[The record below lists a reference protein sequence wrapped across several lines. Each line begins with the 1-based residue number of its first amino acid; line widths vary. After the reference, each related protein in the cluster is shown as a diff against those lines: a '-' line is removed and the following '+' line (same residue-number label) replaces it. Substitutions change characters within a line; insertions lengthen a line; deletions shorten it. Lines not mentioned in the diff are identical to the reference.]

1 MKKYEKKLRF
11 SIRKLAVGAASVVI
25 GATLFGVASQS
36 QQVHADTVTSATTTS
51 NTSATTTTSDSTPT
65 SISSEVK
72 VDHLNVNL
80 TDAEFAK
87 INEKDFFTNNDNGKK
102 IASDFVKKLQTLNP
116 DYTVKLSDAG
126 DEVDIIKDGKVVQT
140 LKIAEYLINDG
151 PLSEQT
157 FVTPNTAKDDN
168 LVVPVKVSKLTSLSS
183 DEFDKVSD
191 LIKSI
196 NKEVK
201 SVSQSDSKVVITFT
215 DGSTKSLTTKALV
228 NEGWISTFNA
238 SGSLNASATTVK
250 LPDEKVSVKNTS
262 HLTDD
267 EKEKIIDAIK
277 DKNEFP
283 EGTAI
288 SVTDDGYV
296 RVIFG
301 SIKDG
306 FAWLKPSDVLTKT
319 SSTTKVS
326 GTVKVKKNTYI
337 YTGKGKK
344 TKTSV
349 KKNSTFKTTA
359 KKTIKD
365 KVYYQVGS
373 TKKDQWLL
381 GSAVT
386 FTKTK
391 NADKVTYPAYQATV
405 TIKKNSQKNLP
416 LYDYKLK
423 KVTTHLK
430 NISYVY
436 TTNVKKV
443 NGKVVAYR
451 YKSNQ
456 WIKVSDVEKVNAG
469 HKKSTV
475 TTTTSSTKN
484 TKNSTTK
491 ITYPAYAATIVVN
504 DDVNNNIPLYDYK
517 LNKVTGHLKA
527 TYVYTTYVKKVNGK
541 VVAYRYGSNQWI
553 KAEDVASAT
562 KGHKTP
568 TVKSKK
574 DSDAEK
580 TTTSKSTAT
589 KKTTSKVKVAS
600 GFKASKESWVVGY
613 DGAYLMDKNGKKV
626 KSVKKG
632 TKIEAIAV
640 KGTGASRTWQLAD
653 GSFVYAKY
661 LMSAS
666 QYKALN

>member
-25 GATLFGVASQS
+25 GATLFGVAGQS
-36 QQVHADTVTSATTTS
+36 QQVHADTATSTTTTS
-51 NTSATTTTSDSTPT
+51 NSTSAATTTSDSVST
-65 SISSEVK
+65 STTSSEVK

-80 TDAEFAK
+80 TKAEFAK
-87 INEKDFFTNNDNGKK
+87 INEKDFFTKNNSGKK
-102 IASDFVKKLQTLNP
+102 IASDFINKIQTLNP

-126 DEVDIIKDGKVVQT
+126 DEVNVIKDGKVVQS

-151 PLSEQT
+151 SLSEQT
-157 FVTPNTAKDDN
+157 FVTPNTTKDDN

-183 DEFDKVSD
+183 TEFNKVSD
-191 LIKSI
+191 LIKSL

-201 SVSQSDSKVVITFT
+201 SVSQSNSKVVVTFT
-215 DGSTKSLTTKALV
+215 DGSTKSLTAKTLV
-228 NEGWISTFNA
+228 NEGWISTFNL

-250 LPDEKVSVKNTS
+250 LPDEKVSVKDTS
-262 HLTDD
+262 KLTDA

-277 DKNEFP
+277 DENDFT
-283 EGTAI
+283 EGTTI
-288 SVTDDGYV
+288 SVTDNGYV

-306 FAWLKPSDVLTKT
+306 FAWLKPSNVLTKA

-326 GTVKVKKNTYI
+326 GTVKVNKNTYI
-337 YTGKGKK
+337 YTGNGKK

-349 KKNSTFKTTA
+349 KKNSTFKTAA
-359 KKTIKD
+359 KKTIKN
-365 KVYYQVGS
+365 KVYYQVGNA
-373 TKKDQWLL
+373 KKDQWLL

-391 NADKVTYPAYQATV
+391 TKTTDKVTYPDYSATV
-405 TIKKNSQKNLP
+405 TIKKNSQKNLS
-416 LYDYKLK
+416 LYDYKLN

-430 NISYVY
+430 NVSYVY

-443 NGKVVAYR
+443 NGKVAAYR

-456 WIKVSDVEKVNAG
+456 WIKVSDVEKVTEG
-469 HKKSTV
+469 HKKP
-475 TTTTSSTKN
+475 TTTTVSTTSDKKTSSTN
-484 TKNSTTK
+484 V
-491 ITYPAYAATIVVN
+491 TYPAYAATIVVN

-527 TYVYTTYVKKVNGK
+527 SYVYTTYVKKVNGK
-541 VVAYRYGSNQWI
+541 VVAYRYDSNRWI
-553 KAEDVASAT
+553 KAEDVASVT

-568 TVKSKK
+568 TLKSSKDNETKK
-574 DSDAEK
+574 TA
-580 TTTSKSTAT
+580 TSKSTT
-589 KKTTSKVKVAS
+589 TSKTTSKVKVAT
-600 GFKASKESWVVGY
+600 GFTASKENWVVGY
-613 DGAYLMDKNGKKV
+613 NGAYLMDKNSKKI

-632 TKIEAIAV
+632 TKISAIAV
-640 KGTGASRTWQLAD
+640 KGTGTARTWQLAD
-653 GSFVYAKY
+653 GTFIYAKY
-661 LMSAS
+661 LVPA
-666 QYKALN
+666 N

>member
-36 QQVHADTVTSATTTS
+36 QQVHADTVTSATTS
-51 NTSATTTTSDSTPT
+51 SDSNNTT
-65 SISSEVK
+65 ASANSSEVK
-72 VDHLNVNL
+72 VDHLNVHL

-87 INEKDFFTNNDNGKK
+87 RNDKDFFTENDNGKK
-102 IASDFVKKLQTLNP
+102 IASDFVDKIQTLNP
-116 DYTVKLSDAG
+116 DYSVKLGSNG
-126 DEVDIIKDGKVVQT
+126 DEVNIIKDGKTVKT

-151 PLSEQT
+151 PLSKET
-157 FVTPNTAKDDN
+157 FITPNTAKDED
-168 LVVPVKVSKLTSLSS
+168 LVIPVKVSKLTSLSAS
-183 DEFDKVSD
+183 EFNKVSD
-191 LIKSI
+191 LIKSL
-196 NKEVK
+196 NKNVK
-201 SVSQSDSKVVITFT
+201 SVSQGSSKVVITFT
-215 DGSTKSLTTKALV
+215 DGSTKSLTTKTLV
-228 NEGWISTFNA
+228 NEGWISTFNLT
-238 SGSLNASATTVK
+238 GSLNASATTVK
-250 LPDEKVSVKNTS
+250 LPDEKISVKDS
-262 HLTDD
+262 AKLTDN
-267 EKEKIIDAIK
+267 EKDKIIAAIK
-277 DKNEFP
+277 EENNFT
-283 EGTAI
+283 EGTTI
-288 SVTDDGYV
+288 TVTDNGYV

-301 SIKDG
+301 NVKDG
-306 FAWLKPSDVLTKT
+306 FAWIKPSDVLTVAGD
-319 SSTTKVS
+319 TTKVN

-349 KKNSTFKTTA
+349 KKNSTWKTNA
-359 KKTIKD
+359 KKTIKN
-365 KVYYQVGS
+365 KVYYRIGS
-373 TKKDQWLL
+373 AKKDQWLL

-386 FTKTK
+386 FTKAKAETT
-391 NADKVTYPAYQATV
+391 DKVTYPAYSATV
-405 TIKKNSQKNLP
+405 TIKKSSQKNLS

-423 KVTTHLK
+423 KVTTHLE
-430 NISYVY
+430 NVSYVY

-443 NGKVVAYR
+443 NGKIVAYR

-456 WIKVSDVEKVNAG
+456 WIKVSDIEKVTEG
-469 HKKSTV
+469 HKKP
-475 TTTTSSTKN
+475 TTTTVSTNSDKKTSSTKV
-484 TKNSTTK
+484 
-491 ITYPAYAATIVVN
+491 TYPAYAATIVVN

-541 VVAYRYGSNQWI
+541 VVAYRYNSNQWI